1 MYILV
6 IRYLQLNPTLLSAF
20 TKNALVKTILPSKLH
35 RMKPDNPLIH
45 AITYCYST
53 IPNVFPLNAR
63 TSTLKSSLPYALH
76 PLVLDLIHSAT
87 QN

>member
-1 MYILV
+1 
-6 IRYLQLNPTLLSAF
+6 
-20 TKNALVKTILPSKLH
+20 
-35 RMKPDNPLIH
+35 MKPDSPLIH

-76 PLVLDLIHSAT
+76 PLVLDLDLIHSAT